1 MPEVIRND
9 ILAFM
14 PDPRPDHRL
23 PRFARRP
30 PPDAPPCRT
39 KLLDIVHKL
48 LTAGAALA
56 TILRVLF

>member
-1 MPEVIRND
+1 
-9 ILAFM
+9 M

-30 PPDAPPCRT
+30 PPDAPRCRT